1 MHQTSSCRKEII
13 KCGLTRLILTIQ
25 ALSRLHQKLLI
36 LQEHLH
42 RRARRV
48 RNMFGGI
55 RHRRRLPITT
65 LIKVS
70 QVKWHHQVHKMEE
83 H

>member
-1 MHQTSSCRKEII
+1 MHQTSSCRKKII
-13 KCGLTRLILTIQ
+13 KCSLTRLILTIQ

-36 LQEHLH
+36 LQAHLH
-42 RRARRV
+42 RRTRRV